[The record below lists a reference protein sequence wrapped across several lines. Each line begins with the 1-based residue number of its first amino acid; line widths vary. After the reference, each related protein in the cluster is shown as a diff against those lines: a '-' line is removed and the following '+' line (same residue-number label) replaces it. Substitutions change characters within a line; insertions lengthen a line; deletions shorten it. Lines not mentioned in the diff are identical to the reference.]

1 VRTRKPSCIRIQLE
15 IRGYVGI
22 CDATMLR
29 CSVACLVRQFEC
41 SARSLG
47 FEAILRIKRRT
58 LENELMLQL
67 LKLLIMKDA
76 TRLNGIMV
84 LFVEH
89 RSQQVEVPGF
99 LCSLVPQL
107 LQ

>member
-1 VRTRKPSCIRIQLE
+1 
-15 IRGYVGI
+15 
-22 CDATMLR
+22 MLR

-41 SARSLG
+41 KASSLG
-47 FEAILRIKRRT
+47 FEAILRTRRRT
-58 LENELMLQL
+58 LEIELMLQL

-76 TRLNGIMV
+76 TGLNGIMV

-89 RSQQVEVPGF
+89 RSQQVEVQGF
-99 LCSLVPQL
+99 LCSLVL